1 MKAIY
6 LKSIT
11 GIGGIIVGYL
21 FGRWDI
27 MLETLLSFIIFDI
40 ITGIIGGL
48 YNKNLSSKVMRRGL
62 IRKGYELLFVCVA
75 YRLDIITGQN
85 VFRSFSIWYFIATE
99 GLSIVEN
106 LGKFIDLPAFVKK
119 FLEQL
124 KDTADKGDTNG

>member
-21 FGRWDI
+21 FGGWDI

-48 YNKNLSSKVMRRGL
+48 FNKNLSSKVMRRGL

-75 YRLDIITGQN
+75 FRLDIITGQN

-99 GLSIVEN
+99 GLSIIEN
-106 LGKFIDLPAFVKK
+106 LGKFIELPSFVKN

-124 KDTADKGDTNG
+124 KDAADKGEAND

>member
-21 FGRWDI
+21 FGGWDI

>member
-21 FGRWDI
+21 FGGWDI

-48 YNKNLSSKVMRRGL
+48 FNKNLSSKVMRRGL

-75 YRLDIITGQN
+75 FRMDIITGQN

-99 GLSIVEN
+99 GLSIIEN
-106 LGKFIDLPAFVKK
+106 LGKFIELPSFVKN

-124 KDTADKGDTNG
+124 KDAADKGEAND